1 MFKRLSI
8 FALTLVLTLG
18 LLVVPA
24 LAACN
29 HVCSIESGCIT
40 KERTCGKPI
49 HIHSPFDGCFKLFG
63 EWTCGLEEHMEH
75 TDACYTEVTNCLHTE
90 HNAECGGLEP
100 EEPDPTPDPEPVDP
114 EPEQPA
120 SSGSNFIEPTYYADY
135 EEDVVYLDPDAAEAA
150 DYAVTCRTLNVRK
163 TPSTEY
169 APIAQIH
176 RGDIV
181 SVVDWEGDWAKIEW
195 VSAEDGYAYVFG
207 AYIEKL

>member
-24 LAACN
+24 LAGEN
-29 HVCSIESGCIT
+29 GCT
-40 KERTCGKPI
+40 HECTVEN
-49 HIHSPFDGCFKLFG
+49 GCAEI
-63 EWTCGLEEHMEH
+63 EWTCTTEEHTH
-75 TDACYTEVTNCLHTE
+75 TDECFIPCPKDAHTHIDGQCYIIVYGDCKHV
-90 HNAECGGLEP
+90 HDADCGY
-100 EEPDPTPDPEPVDP
+100 VAP

-120 SSGSNFIEPTYYADY
+120 ASSGSNFLEPTYYADY
-135 EEDVVYLDPDAAEAA
+135 EEDVTYLDPEKAEAA
-150 DYAVTCRTLNVRK
+150 DYMVICRTLNVRK

>member
-24 LAACN
+24 LAGEN
-29 HVCSIESGCIT
+29 GCT
-40 KERTCGKPI
+40 HECTVEN
-49 HIHSPFDGCFKLFG
+49 GCAKI
-63 EWTCGLEEHMEH
+63 EWTCTKEEHTH
-75 TDACYTEVTNCLHTE
+75 TDECFIFQNGVAIAIRCPKDAHTHIDGKCYITVYGDCKHV
-90 HNAECGGLEP
+90 HDADCGY
-100 EEPDPTPDPEPVDP
+100 VAP

-120 SSGSNFIEPTYYADY
+120 ASSGSNFLEPTYYADY

-195 VSAEDGYAYVFG
+195 ATAEDGYAYVFG

>member
-1 MFKRLSI
+1 MFNRLSI

-18 LLVVPA
+18 ILLSPRWPA
-24 LAACN
+24 KTAARTSAQWKTAVLRSNGPAQKKNTRTRTNASFFQNGVAIAIRCPKDAHTHIDGKCYITVYGDCK
-29 HVCSIESGCIT
+29 HVHDAD
-40 KERTCGKPI
+40 CGYV
-49 HIHSPFDGCFKLFG
+49 
-63 EWTCGLEEHMEH
+63 
-75 TDACYTEVTNCLHTE
+75 A
-90 HNAECGGLEP
+90 
-100 EEPDPTPDPEPVDP
+100 P

-120 SSGSNFIEPTYYADY
+120 ASSGSNFLEPTYYADY